1 MVQRARLAGTD
12 LEFYPLSELTS
23 AGFDDPS
30 GLPMTVKILLEGL
43 VRLAES
49 GTTAES
55 NVGVLSRW
63 PARPPRDSELP
74 FLPAGASYA

>member
-55 NVGVLSRW
+55 NVGVLYDAAPVFQNDRH
-63 PARPPRDSELP
+63 RPLP
-74 FLPAGASYA
+74 